1 MAERLQ
7 KFLAK
12 AGVSSRRAG
21 EKLIREGRVKVN
33 GRIITQMGFTVDP
46 AVDLVEV
53 DNRPVKPVKQKEY
66 IILHK
71 PVGFVTTMNDPFGR
85 PTVRDLLQG
94 IKRRIF
100 PVGRLDLNSS
110 GLLVMTNDGE
120 LANRLMH
127 PSFGVEK
134 EYLVRVDG
142 LPGPEALEKLAKGV
156 LLDDGLTMPAKV
168 RLIKAGRP
176 TSVLSLV
183 LKEGRN
189 RQVRRMLEAVN
200 HPVLSLKRI
209 RFGPLTLKGLKSG
222 QWRRLTAAE
231 VKALKKEVGLK

>member
-33 GRIITQMGFTVDP
+33 GRIITQMGFTVDQ